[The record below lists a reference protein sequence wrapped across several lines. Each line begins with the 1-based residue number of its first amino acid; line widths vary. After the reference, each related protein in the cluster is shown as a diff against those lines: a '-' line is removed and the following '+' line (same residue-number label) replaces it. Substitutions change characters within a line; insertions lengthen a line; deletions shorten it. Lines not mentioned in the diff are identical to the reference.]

1 MYKVFVIH
9 RNALKNKKISQ
20 KNVDGIFPLHFAVES
35 FCADN
40 LRTILKTS
48 NVSATSKHDNYEEV
62 QYAMIINAKLKEDNN
77 YLHMLINKMT
87 EKNYEDISD
96 MIKAMLLNGCN
107 PNHPNDRSETAFYLL
122 LNKLH
127 DIKADN
133 DLITFCVA
141 HTNVDFYSH
150 NGDDVIR
157 MMIERSLNHKVVPK
171 RESIKDV
178 NFMIQLLDNKNETD
192 FMTHFE
198 QFKSASKHLH
208 NDLAKLLEAAVV
220 RNLSRFA
227 ELLISGGAD
236 VNGTDSEV
244 MTPSPAYLAC
254 THGHYEV
261 LKILLK
267 SLKLNFKCDK
277 ARSSLL
283 HQIFLSK
290 SIHRHDRKKCFDLII
305 TDRRCTLDII
315 NGEDSKG
322 QTPLFLACHYGFDD
336 IAKELLRRGAYI
348 GHEAIINNMEK
359 EVLKD
364 FLDECIKCSCDV
376 GDKNCEIHVDYR
388 FLVPPDVH
396 EETHSEMTAVHE
408 IAGNSKLK
416 DLILHPVLT
425 SYLKLKWRQID
436 FVVYFNLLV
445 YFCFMI
451 FLGVF
456 VINYFRDSVYTKPMN
471 GTDSNSSDK
480 PLIAVSRFSPNPHFA
495 QQPAPPMFST
505 LGLSDQIPSSRNNN
519 QGFAAASPPMSND
532 APPLSEAKASNQ
544 STPAEKF
551 EAPSIF
557 KLLFGIGSSNKR
569 SKRSTEED
577 TAKKLWNQRFEQ
589 HFEDNALSYRVC
601 LLGVLLMTIYEI
613 VQCYSSWRKY
623 FFKFSNWLDIGL
635 IFLSYVVLLGWSFEV
650 DPEDF
655 KKVRAIMILLM
666 AAQSIQLVAKISVLS
681 MSLHMAI
688 FKRVC
693 GTFLKTISLYLIMI
707 LAFAMSFYTM
717 NDDKKEEE
725 NPSTNSTETKNEDD
739 DEKTF
744 SDPFMS
750 VITTVRMMLSD
761 FDNVKINAKDRFQ
774 GSMFLLFIVLITVV
788 LYNLLNALAISD
800 TNNIIKDA
808 ELVDTQKRI
817 SILYSYEKLFF
828 FLSPSFI
835 NILPRMSTI
844 MLTPNSDNTI
854 KIKRRFGMIK
864 DVTVIIHK
872 TAKPEKFENVYTR
885 KWMFWKKRPF
895 RLSNKFMKKFV
906 DFIRSQQAQ
915 KIMEINREVVYA
927 KFDEISK
934 ELLNLKLTQSV
945 QGETMEGIVRILCRR
960 EKFLEDSKSEKFK
973 TIQTDE
979 LFM

>member
-1 MYKVFVIH
+1 M
-9 RNALKNKKISQ
+9 
-20 KNVDGIFPLHFAVES
+20 
-35 FCADN
+35 
-40 LRTILKTS
+40 KTS
-48 NVSATSKHDNYEEV
+48 NASATSKHDNYEEV
-62 QYAMIINAKLKEDNN
+62 QYAMIINAKLHGDNN
-77 YLHMLINKMT
+77 YLHLLINKMT
-87 EKNYEDISD
+87 EKNYEDISE
-96 MIKAMLLNGCN
+96 MIKALLLNGCN
-107 PNHPNDRSETAFYLL
+107 PNHPNDQLETPFYLL

-127 DIKADN
+127 NIKAEV

-150 NGDDVIR
+150 NSDDVIR
-157 MMIERSLNHKVVPK
+157 MMIEHQLHHKIVPK

-178 NFMIQLLDNKNETD
+178 NFMIQLLDNKNESG
-192 FMTHFE
+192 FVSHFE
-198 QFKSASKHLH
+198 HFKASSKHLR

-220 RNLSRFA
+220 RNLSRFT
-227 ELLISGGAD
+227 EMLISGGAD

-254 THGHYEV
+254 THGHHEV
-261 LKILLK
+261 LKVLLK
-267 SLKLNFKCDK
+267 SAKLNFKCDK

-283 HQIFLSK
+283 HQIFLSR
-290 SIHRHDRKKCFDLII
+290 SIHRNDRKKCFDLII

-322 QTPLFLACHYGFDD
+322 QIPLFLACHYGFDD

-348 GHEAIINNMEK
+348 GQEAIINNMEK
-359 EVLKD
+359 EVLRD
-364 FLDECIKCSCDV
+364 FLDECIKYSCDV

-396 EETHSEMTAVHE
+396 VETHSEMTAVHE

-416 DLILHPVLT
+416 DLILHPVMT

-456 VINYFRDSVYTKPMN
+456 VINYFRDPLYTKPMN
-471 GTDSNSSDK
+471 ATDNNASNT
-480 PLIAVSRFSPNPHFA
+480 PLIATNRFSPNLVHDLDGQANPHLFLE
-495 QQPAPPMFST
+495 PARPMFESAPAN
-505 LGLSDQIPSSRNNN
+505 GPIPTSRNNDK
-519 QGFAAASPPMSND
+519 GFAAALPPPPISND
-532 APPLSEAKASNQ
+532 VD
-544 STPAEKF
+544 STSKPDEKF
-551 EAPSIF
+551 ESPSIL
-557 KLLFGIGSSNKR
+557 KLIFGIGSSNKR
-569 SKRSTEED
+569 SKRSTEEEKKV
-577 TAKKLWNQRFEQ
+577 AKKLWKERFDQ
-589 HFEDNALSYRVC
+589 HFQENAFSYRLC
-601 LLGVLLMTIYEI
+601 LLGVVLMSIYEI

-635 IFLSYVVLLGWSFEV
+635 ISLSYFVLIGWNLEV
-650 DPEDF
+650 DPENF

-666 AAQSIQLVAKISVLS
+666 AAQSIQLVAKISILS

-693 GTFLKTISLYLIMI
+693 GTFVKTISLYLIMI

-717 NDDKKEEE
+717 NEDKKEDE
-725 NPSTNSTETKNEDD
+725 NPPPGSSEPKKGDD

-774 GSMFLLFIVLITVV
+774 GSMFLLFVVLITVV

-828 FLSPSFI
+828 FLSPSFM

-844 MLTPNSDNTI
+844 MVTPNSDNTI
-854 KIKRRFGMIK
+854 KIKRRFEMTK

-872 TAKPEKFENVYTR
+872 TAKPEKFENFYTR
-885 KWMFWKKRPF
+885 KWMFWQKRPL

-906 DFIRSQQAQ
+906 DFIRSQQDK
-915 KIMEINREVVYA
+915 KIIAINREVVHA
-927 KFDEISK
+927 KFDEITK
-934 ELLNLKLTQSV
+934 ELLDVKLTQSI
-945 QGETMEGIVRILCRR
+945 QGETLEGLVRLLCRR